1 MLLPGDPH
9 PVLTHRT
16 EGRAPFLLA
25 ADHAGRAR
33 PQALGTLGLSDA
45 EWLRHIAWDIGIWGV
60 TQRLADALDAP
71 AFGQIYSRL
80 VIDCNRNPAWPGA
93 FPTVSE
99 STEVPG
105 NAGLS
110 DAEKAAR
117 VAAVFTPYHSR
128 LAAEIE
134 ARRPAAFI
142 AMHSMTNIYKGEHR
156 PWQAA
161 VLFNRHAGFGL
172 ALARLLRAEGLT
184 VGENQPY
191 IVTDDN
197 DYSVPVHIERRGLPY
212 IELEIRQDLIASAAG
227 QDEWAARLAR
237 LIPRAWAALGAG
249 MPG

>member
-1 MLLPGDPH
+1 MLLPGDPD
-9 PVLTHRT
+9 PVLLHRP
-16 EGRAPFLLA
+16 GAASPFLFA

-33 PQALGTLGLSDA
+33 PQALGTLGLGEAD
-45 EWLRHIAWDIGIWGV
+45 WNRHIAWDIGIWGV

-71 AFGQIYSRL
+71 AVGQLYSRL
-80 VIDCNRNPAWPGA
+80 VVDCNRNPAWPGA
-93 FPTVSE
+93 FPAISE

-105 NAGLS
+105 NIELS
-110 DAEKAAR
+110 QADRAAR
-117 VAAVFTPYHSR
+117 VAAIFTPYHDR
-128 LAAEIE
+128 LEAEIE

-161 VLFNRHAGFGL
+161 VLFNRHADFGL

-197 DYSVPVHIERRGLPY
+197 DYSVPVHAERRGLPY
-212 IELEIRQDLIASAAG
+212 VELEIRQDLIGSAAG
-227 QDEWAARLAR
+227 QDAWAARLAR
-237 LIPRAWAALGAG
+237 LLPLAWKNISKSK
-249 MPG
+249 